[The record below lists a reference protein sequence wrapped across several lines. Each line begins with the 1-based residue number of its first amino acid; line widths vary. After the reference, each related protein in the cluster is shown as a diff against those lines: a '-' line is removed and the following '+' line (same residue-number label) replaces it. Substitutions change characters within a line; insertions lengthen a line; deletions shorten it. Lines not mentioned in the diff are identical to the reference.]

1 MLFCG
6 ICLLI
11 IALIFILFFN
21 KKRLSETLVSALS
34 IGFLLTLIFIF
45 FNPIYRKSIN
55 NNQVIKNNLNNQHFH
70 NPFSP
75 KSIGFKNKACLSKN
89 YLPTSEQKYINEVDP
104 CPLENYT
111 QCSNNNLY
119 INKPYDSVCPVGGVL
134 CRPQVSNKCL
144 N

>member
-6 ICLLI
+6 ICLIILLLFVFLI
-11 IALIFILFFN
+11 LS
-21 KKRLSETLVSALS
+21 KKKISENLVSALS
-34 IGFLLTLIFIF
+34 ISFLLTLIFILL
-45 FNPIYRKSIN
+45 NPIYKKTS
-55 NNQVIKNNLNNQHFH
+55 NNQDIKNNLDNQHFH

-89 YLPTSEQKYINEVDP
+89 YLPTGEQKYINEVDP